1 MKDGFIKVASVS
13 FELKVADVMWNRNK
27 IFELMEKVNK
37 SHVKIAVFPELSIT
51 GYTAGDLF
59 FQNLLLKKVEE
70 AISFLIK
77 KSKGMDTLFA
87 VGLPILFEGRVYNS
101 AAIFS
106 NGNLLG
112 IVPKLNLPDHDEF
125 YERRYFNKGFKK
137 VRPIFYAGF
146 NTYIGALQIFRDEE
160 IDLNVGVELCEDL
173 WINTSPSNYLSS
185 LGANVIINL
194 SSSNELMGKACY
206 RRELVKVQSKKLL
219 SAYIYS
225 SSGLGES
232 TQDTVFSGHCIIAS
246 DGEILSEKRFFDGF
260 ISTEIDI
267 EVLMSQRR
275 RSTTFNKN
283 FDEDLKVTLFKLNIE
298 ETTLSFPINKIPFLK
313 SNKDYGRLK
322 SENFEKDNI
331 TKDYLSD
338 GNYFKEESEDIINI
352 LTYGLIKRIKHI
364 NTKSVVIGVSGGL
377 DSTLTLLIAV
387 NAFDMLSLDRKNI
400 YAITMPGFGTS
411 DRTHNNA
418 NDIMDILGVTK
429 MEIPITNAMKVHFK
443 DIGQDENKKDVTYEN
458 SQARERMQILM
469 DYANK
474 VNGLVLGTGDLSE
487 LVLGFTTYNGDHM
500 SMYSINAGVPKT
512 LIRVVLRYL
521 SCKYDK
527 LKDVLI
533 DIIETPVSPELVKEK
548 AGEISQKTENI
559 VGPYEIND
567 FFIYYML
574 QYGFSPKKIYRLAI
588 YAFSDIYDKDKIKEF
603 LKNFYK
609 RFFNNQFKRSCMP
622 DGVKVLNIS
631 LSPRGNLRM
640 PSDATSELWVKE
652 VEEI

>member
-101 AAIFS
+101 AAIFL

-298 ETTLSFPINKIPFLK
+298 
-313 SNKDYGRLK
+313 
-322 SENFEKDNI
+322 
-331 TKDYLSD
+331 
-338 GNYFKEESEDIINI
+338 
-352 LTYGLIKRIKHI
+352 
-364 NTKSVVIGVSGGL
+364 
-377 DSTLTLLIAV
+377 
-387 NAFDMLSLDRKNI
+387 
-400 YAITMPGFGTS
+400 
-411 DRTHNNA
+411 
-418 NDIMDILGVTK
+418 
-429 MEIPITNAMKVHFK
+429 
-443 DIGQDENKKDVTYEN
+443 
-458 SQARERMQILM
+458 
-469 DYANK
+469 
-474 VNGLVLGTGDLSE
+474 
-487 LVLGFTTYNGDHM
+487 
-500 SMYSINAGVPKT
+500 
-512 LIRVVLRYL
+512 
-521 SCKYDK
+521 
-527 LKDVLI
+527 
-533 DIIETPVSPELVKEK
+533 
-548 AGEISQKTENI
+548 
-559 VGPYEIND
+559 
-567 FFIYYML
+567 
-574 QYGFSPKKIYRLAI
+574 
-588 YAFSDIYDKDKIKEF
+588 
-603 LKNFYK
+603 
-609 RFFNNQFKRSCMP
+609 
-622 DGVKVLNIS
+622 
-631 LSPRGNLRM
+631 
-640 PSDATSELWVKE
+640 
-652 VEEI
+652 